1 MAETLTG
8 QQRIIRL
15 VIKLLGALPEPAQ
28 RLIAGKP
35 TQIDGQI
42 LLTEVQM
49 ALRLL
54 NALPGSSFEEL
65 PLADARAQVDAE
77 AMIFGD
83 HEHVDVV
90 EELRIPTRGGTIG
103 ARRYQ
108 RAASERPWGAVTYF
122 HGGGWVVGSLTSTDA
137 VCRFLAARTGLEV
150 YSIDYRLAPEH
161 PFPAAVHDAVDAY
174 RWVRERTAANLPVA
188 VAGDSA
194 GGNLSAVVCAEA
206 RDDTAGAP
214 DFQLLFFPVA
224 DASRRTH
231 SYELFGDGYFLT
243 AAQMDWYI
251 AHYLPNP
258 KDRYDPR
265 ASPLLADLA
274 GQAPAHVAISGFDV
288 LRDEGLAY
296 ATALRAAGVPTTT
309 QLVEGHIHAFVNAN
323 GVGRHSSRALADSAA
338 ALVRGLQRSPRR
350 STSQISE

>member
-1 MAETLTG
+1 MAETLTA

-15 VIKLLGALPEPAQ
+15 VIKTLGALPEPAQ

-35 TQIDGQI
+35 VQIDGQS

-77 AMIFGD
+77 ALIFGD
-83 HEHVDVV
+83 REHVDIV
-90 EELRIPTRGGTIG
+90 EELRIPTRAGSVG

-108 RAASERPWGAVTYF
+108 HAAGTRPWGAVTYF
-122 HGGGWVVGSLTSTDA
+122 HGGGWVVGGLTSTDA
-137 VCRFLAARTGLEV
+137 VCRFLAARTGLEI
-150 YSIDYRLAPEH
+150 YSVNYRLAPEH
-161 PFPAAVHDAVDAY
+161 PFPAAVHDAVDAF
-174 RWVRERTAANLPVA
+174 RWVRARTAPELPVA

-194 GGNLSAVVCAEA
+194 GGNLSAVVCAETIA
-206 RDDTAGAP
+206 DESGRP

-224 DASRRTH
+224 DASRRTR
-231 SYELFGDGYFLT
+231 SYELFADGYFLT

-251 AHYLPNP
+251 DHYLPNP
-258 KDRYDPR
+258 EDRTDPR
-265 ASPLLADLA
+265 ASPLFADLN
-274 GQAPAHVAISGFDV
+274 GHPPAHVAISGFDV

-296 ATALRAAGVPTTT
+296 AEALRGAGVPTTT
-309 QLVEGHIHAFVNAN
+309 QLVEGHIHAFVNAT
-323 GVGRHSSRALADSAA
+323 GVGRHSSRALAESAQ
-338 ALVRGLQRSPRR
+338 ALVRGMGGPAQTSASSPR
-350 STSQISE
+350 